1 LNFHVRY
8 GYGRFGVSPGPINDF
23 TRPRGIIVVEKHKP
37 LLSRGARFDL
47 KHKYGGTPAGTAIYC
62 AANFRNPYGQYAAVV
77 QLLIEAGE
85 KVTNDRLEFAVAN
98 DLDEIATVLKAHG
111 ALL

>member
-1 LNFHVRY
+1 MSGSTKGDPKIQFNYSAPWTH
-8 GYGRFGVSPGPINDF
+8 
-23 TRPRGIIVVEKHKP
+23 
-37 LLSRGARFDL
+37 
-47 KHKYGGTPAGTAIYC
+47 C

-85 KVTNDRLEFAVAN
+85 KVTNDRPEFAVAN
-98 DLDEIATVLKAHG
+98 DLDVIATVLKTHG